1 MAAEK
6 DKQLHQAAL
15 EGQLEQLRRAIREGA
30 NVNVV
35 LDTTSG
41 RLNNEDSGEVSALY
55 GAICNGRDNTA
66 NFLLKNYAKE
76 TKNLKLELKN
86 GQCKRTA
93 LHIAA
98 AKGNLAITEK
108 LLDHGAAIDV
118 GDDTNWTPLHVA
130 AFRHR
135 EDIVRLLIARGANLD
150 IQTTDSHKTALF
162 LATQLMQTTEQNTEV
177 AALLLE
183 NGASPNIQNTEGLTP
198 LHNVVEYGQKGLM
211 TLLLQ
216 NGADALIT
224 NNDGETARGTADMLT
239 SGNENLNEI
248 LDNPPVR
255 ALKQGP
261 ENYIRQ
267 KPPAEP
273 SETRREVCHK
283 FLAHIKYY
291 HDGAS
296 KSRNASVHDV
306 LYDDELLKKISVE
319 AINDLC
325 DDSCIELETLR
336 EKIKEQVESAAWKW
350 IHLPANNVRRIK
362 HLGKLFWLII
372 ALRLPGRK

>member
-1 MAAEK
+1 MVAEK

-15 EGQLEQLRRAIREGA
+15 EGQLEELRRAIREGA

-35 LDTTSG
+35 LDTTSD
-41 RLNNEDSGEVSALY
+41 RLSNEDSGEVSALY

-66 NFLLKNYAKE
+66 SFLLKNYAKE
-76 TKNLKLELKN
+76 SKKLKLELKN

-98 AKGNLAITEK
+98 AKGNLVITEK
-108 LLDHGAAIDV
+108 LLDYGVAIDV

-162 LATQLMQTTEQNTEV
+162 LATQLMQNTEQTTEV

-198 LHNVVEYGQKGLM
+198 LHNVVEHGQKGLM

-239 SGNENLNEI
+239 SGDENLNEI

-306 LYDDELLKKISVE
+306 LYDDELLKKISAE
-319 AINDLC
+319 AIKDLY
-325 DDSCIELETLR
+325 DDSCIELETLM
-336 EKIKEQVESAAWKW
+336 EKMKEQVESAAWKW
-350 IHLPANNVRRIK
+350 IHLPANNVR
-362 HLGKLFWLII
+362 
-372 ALRLPGRK
+372 